1 MCVRMLYWDWWYN
14 VLLFN
19 MWRST
24 SYERGLDGWYK
35 MWWSNIWWYKSRVWD
50 SGFGIDDIMCDDIA
64 CDDLHLASVA
74 GMDDI
79 TCDDLTYDDLNPEY
93 EIMGLGLMI

>member
-1 MCVRMLYWDWWYN
+1 
-14 VLLFN
+14 
-19 MWRST
+19 
-24 SYERGLDGWYK
+24 
-35 MWWSNIWWYKSRVWD
+35 
-50 SGFGIDDIMCDDIA
+50 MCDDIT

-79 TCDDLTYDDLNPEY
+79 TCDDLTYEDPNPEC